1 MTLRIGYFEGL
12 NIKADNVF
20 EAYDK
25 MPIYKE
31 HRPKNDTDDCYRVS
45 IIDGALFIEMWQKE
59 NLAFHPLVCTNK
71 FTVKF

>member
-1 MTLRIGYFEGL
+1 MILRIGYFKGL

-20 EAYDK
+20 EAYDI

-31 HRPKNDTDDCYRVS
+31 GLPKNDTEDCYRVS
-45 IIDGALFIEMWQKE
+45 MIDGALFIEMWQKE
-59 NLAFHPLVCTNK
+59 SLTFYPLVCTNK